1 MAKGN
6 SARKTQRPR
15 GPGGRDDGEGATT
28 LSNLNVKHIGIVVQ
42 SFTVFVAIS
51 TLMGRVYSLAY
62 HETLGI
68 PKAEISLTVLD
79 YAVVSPEVTVFGVA
93 FSLIVAAFLWSHWQG
108 ALEHFPRGPKILA
121 GLLIMVLGICPLVL
135 AIAIAS
141 HQTDL
146 DLIYFTVMT
155 LITVVFWFSGAVVL
169 SSGVFPDIER
179 TDQKFALSNVVNP
192 LLAILIV
199 VVGVWNTS
207 RYSMIIGEV
216 EARIDQTAAPQARIV
231 LASTSTDD
239 ALRHVLEE
247 CDVDPGGC
255 YFKVILTGDRFVYLQ
270 SIESESSEESLYA
283 IPTGDIASMTFL
295 VPKNVQ

>member
-1 MAKGN
+1 MAKNNQTRKNQRTRG
-6 SARKTQRPR
+6 SAE
-15 GPGGRDDGEGATT
+15 RDEKEGATT

-42 SFTVFVAIS
+42 SFAVFVAIS

-68 PKAEISLTVLD
+68 PKTEIDLTVLD

-93 FSLIVAAFLWSHWQG
+93 FSLIVAAFLSSDWQR
-108 ALEHFPRGPKILA
+108 ALEHFPRVPKIVA
-121 GLLIMVLGICPLVL
+121 GFLIMVVGICPLVL

-141 HQTDL
+141 QQAYL

-155 LITVVFWFSGAVVL
+155 LITAVFWFSGAVVL
-169 SSGVFPDIER
+169 SSGVFPDTER
-179 TDQKFALSNVVNP
+179 TDQKFALSKAVSP
-192 LLAILIV
+192 LLAIVIV

-207 RYSMIIGEV
+207 KYSMIIGEL
-216 EARIDQTAAPQARIV
+216 EARIELTAAPQARIA

-239 ALRHVLEE
+239 ALRHVIEE
-247 CDVDPGGC
+247 CDVDPEGC
-255 YFKVILTGDRFVYLQ
+255 QFRVVLTGDRFVYLR
-270 SIESESSEESLYA
+270 SLESESSEESLYA
-283 IPTGDIASMTFL
+283 VPTRDIASMTYL